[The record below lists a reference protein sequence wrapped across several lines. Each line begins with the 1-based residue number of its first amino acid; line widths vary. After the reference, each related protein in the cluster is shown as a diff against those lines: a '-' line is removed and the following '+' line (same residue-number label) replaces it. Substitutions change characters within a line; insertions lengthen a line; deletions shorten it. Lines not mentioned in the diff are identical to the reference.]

1 MTAAWAISHHARRL
15 TSMPLAMAPT
25 RKKQTEAQKRAP
37 ACHQNSSLM

>member
-1 MTAAWAISHHARRL
+1 MHAAWAISHHTWRVAG
-15 TSMPLAMAPT
+15 MPLAMAPT